1 MIMAIERETEENIF
15 NAAQTIFQKRG
26 FEGARM
32 QEIADE
38 AKINKSMLHYYYR
51 SKDKL
56 FLKVFQVGAKKIFP
70 KLMNILGTDIPL
82 KEKVLKVVDFYHKMF
97 RVNQHL
103 PAFVIYEMNQHPE
116 RFKEFISSMFISI
129 PPLFE
134 RQVKEGI
141 AKGEILPMEPEQFLM
156 NIVSLCMMPMIA
168 KTLVQTLF
176 SLDEEAYSA
185 FLEERRTLIPQ
196 LVMREVNKS

>member
-1 MIMAIERETEENIF
+1 MIMAIEKETEEKIF
-15 NAAQTIFQKRG
+15 NAAQNIFQKRG

-56 FLKVFQVGAKKIFP
+56 FLKVFQVGVKKIFP
-70 KLMNILGTDIPL
+70 KLLNILGTDVPL
-82 KEKVLKVVDFYHKMF
+82 KEKVVKVVNFYHNMF
-97 RVNQHL
+97 WMNQHL

-116 RFKEFISSMFISI
+116 RFKEFISSLFISI
-129 PPLFE
+129 PPAFKQ
-134 RQVKEGI
+134 QVKEGI

-156 NIVSLCMMPMIA
+156 NIVSLCMMPMVA
-168 KTLVQTLF
+168 KTMVQTLF
-176 SLDEEAYSA
+176 SLDEKAYSR
-185 FLEERRTLIPQ
+185 FLEERKKLIPQ
-196 LVMREVNKS
+196 LVMREANPS